1 MDLIDWIIGGALA
14 ALSLLMAVLMAV
26 LMLVYAPVMLKTEA
40 DCLRQGFPKYSVSI
54 GLERYCLNM
63 QGAVTTVVV
72 PQK

>member
-1 MDLIDWIIGGALA
+1 
-14 ALSLLMAVLMAV
+14 V
-26 LMLVYAPVMLKTEA
+26 
-40 DCLRQGFPKYSVSI
+40 SV

>member
-1 MDLIDWIIGGALA
+1 MDLIERIIGGVLA
-14 ALSLLMAVLMAV
+14 AFALLVAVM
-26 LMLVYAPVMLKTEA
+26 MFVYLPVMLKTEA
-40 DCLRQGFPKYSVSI
+40 DCLRQGFPKYSVSV